1 MRVATLAKKLLGV
14 SRIHVRGVE
23 SERDGITIEVRPS
36 WHVPRCGSCRR
47 RAPGYDHQPPRR
59 WRHLAVGGV
68 ILWLRYAP
76 RRVECRRCGVRAE
89 AVSWAAS
96 LETRFTE
103 AFEELVAYL
112 ARATDRTTV
121 STLLGIAWR
130 SVGAIVERVVERHL
144 DAKRL
149 DGLVFIGIDEF
160 SYRKRHHYLTVVVD
174 HLQRRVVWAAEGR
187 SAETLARFFDELGPT
202 RTRSLECITVDMSA
216 GYLKTIRARA
226 GHAQVIFDRFHV
238 QRLASDAVDQVR
250 REQMRG
256 MTDPVEKRALK
267 HSRFALLKN
276 PWDLTR
282 RQGEKLKQVERT
294 NRPLY
299 RAYLLKETLAQALDY
314 RQPRRAERALKEW
327 LAWTSRSRLKPFV
340 RVARTIR
347 QHRDGILAYV
357 SYRLTNGIVEGFNN
371 RLRMIARRAFG
382 FHSSKPLIAML
393 FLCCGGIT
401 LNPPLPQP
409 T

>member
-1 MRVATLAKKLLGV
+1 
-14 SRIHVRGVE
+14 
-23 SERDGITIEVRPS
+23 
-36 WHVPRCGSCRR
+36 
-47 RAPGYDHQPPRR
+47 
-59 WRHLAVGGV
+59 VGGV

-76 RRVECRRCGVRAE
+76 RRVECRRCGVHAE

-112 ARATDRTTV
+112 ARATDKTTV

-144 DAKRL
+144 DSKRL

-174 HLQRRVVWAAEGR
+174 HIERRVVWAAEGR
-187 SAETLARFFDELGPT
+187 SAETLARFFDELGPA
-202 RTRSLECITVDMSA
+202 RTRNLECITLDMAA
-216 GYLKTIRARA
+216 GYLKTIGNRAP
-226 GHAQVIFDRFHV
+226 HAQVVFDRFHV

-256 MTDPVEKRALK
+256 LTDLVEKRALK
-267 HSRFALLKN
+267 HSRFALRKN

-282 RQGEKLKQVERT
+282 RQGEKLRQVERS

-314 RQPRRAERALKEW
+314 HQPKRAERALQEW
-327 LAWTSRSRLKPFV
+327 LAWASRSRLQPFV

-347 QHRDGILAYV
+347 EHRDGILAYV
-357 SYRLTNGIVEGFNN
+357 SYRLTNGVVEGFNN

-401 LNPPLPQP
+401 LQPPLPQP

>member
-1 MRVATLAKKLLGV
+1 VRVATLAKKLLGV

-76 RRVECRRCGVRAE
+76 RRVECCRCGVHAE

-112 ARATDRTTV
+112 ARATDKTTV

-144 DAKRL
+144 DSKRL
-149 DGLVFIGIDEF
+149 DGLAFIGIDEF
-160 SYRKRHHYLTVVVD
+160 SYRRRHHYLTVVVD
-174 HLQRRVVWAAEGR
+174 HLERRVVWAAEGR
-187 SAETLARFFDELGPT
+187 SAETLARFFDELGPA
-202 RTRSLECITVDMSA
+202 RTRSLECITLDMAA
-216 GYLKTIRARA
+216 GYLKTIRDRA
-226 GHAQVIFDRFHV
+226 PHAQVIFDRFHV

-256 MTDPVEKRALK
+256 LTDIVQSVPSNTAA
-267 HSRFALLKN
+267 SR
-276 PWDLTR
+276 
-282 RQGEKLKQVERT
+282 
-294 NRPLY
+294 
-299 RAYLLKETLAQALDY
+299 
-314 RQPRRAERALKEW
+314 
-327 LAWTSRSRLKPFV
+327 
-340 RVARTIR
+340 
-347 QHRDGILAYV
+347 
-357 SYRLTNGIVEGFNN
+357 
-371 RLRMIARRAFG
+371 
-382 FHSSKPLIAML
+382 
-393 FLCCGGIT
+393 C
-401 LNPPLPQP
+401 
-409 T
+409 

>member
-1 MRVATLAKKLLGV
+1 MWIVPSPSARLRSPARTALATPAL
-14 SRIHVRGVE
+14 
-23 SERDGITIEVRPS
+23 
-36 WHVPRCGSCRR
+36 
-47 RAPGYDHQPPRR
+47 
-59 WRHLAVGGV
+59 GGV

-76 RRVECRRCGVRAE
+76 RRVECRRCGVHAE

-112 ARATDRTTV
+112 ARATDKTTV

-144 DAKRL
+144 DSKRL

-174 HLQRRVVWAAEGR
+174 HIERRVVWAAEGR
-187 SAETLARFFDELGPT
+187 SAETLARFFDELGPA
-202 RTRSLECITVDMSA
+202 RTRSLECITLDMAA
-216 GYLKTIRARA
+216 GYLKTIRDRA
-226 GHAQVIFDRFHV
+226 PHAQVVFDRFHV

-256 MTDPVEKRALK
+256 LTDLVEKRALK

-282 RQGEKLKQVERT
+282 RQGEKLRQVERS

-299 RAYLLKETLAQALDY
+299 RADSLKETLAQALDY
-314 RQPRRAERALKEW
+314 RQPKRAERALREW
-327 LAWTSRSRLKPFV
+327 LAWASRSRQALRPY
-340 RVARTIR
+340 RAHHPRTPRRNPCLR
-347 QHRDGILAYV
+347 QLPPHQWRRR
-357 SYRLTNGIVEGFNN
+357 RLQQSSA
-371 RLRMIARRAFG
+371 MIARRAFG

-401 LNPPLPQP
+401 LQPPLPQP